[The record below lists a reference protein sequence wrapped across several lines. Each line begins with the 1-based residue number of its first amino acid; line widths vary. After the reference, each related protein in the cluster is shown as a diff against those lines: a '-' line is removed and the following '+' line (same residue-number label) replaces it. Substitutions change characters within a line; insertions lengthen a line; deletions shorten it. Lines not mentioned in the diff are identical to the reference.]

1 MRRRD
6 FVILLGGGAT
16 IWPIAIRAQQA
27 ERTRHIG
34 VLTSFS
40 EDDPEGQANLTL
52 FRQVL
57 QDLGWAVGRNI
68 RIDYRWGAGNVDMI
82 RNYARELVA
91 LAPDVVLAAPSNVVI
106 PLLKETRNIPI
117 VFANVSDP
125 IAQGIVANLARPG
138 GNATGFSN
146 PPFSLVG
153 KSLQL
158 LKEVAPSTS
167 RVALMISDSNGAAPI
182 YFRAFENTANT
193 LAITPI
199 KSPFHDR
206 SGIERAIEVFARE
219 PNGGLFV
226 PRDTISEANHD
237 VFVELAARHHLPAV
251 YARRTI
257 VADGGLMSYGSDP
270 LEQYRGAASYVDRI
284 LRGEKAGDLPVQEP
298 TKFEFAINLKTAKA
312 LGLTVPIAL
321 LGRADEVIE

>member
-182 YFRAFENTANT
+182 YFRAFDNTANT
-193 LAITPI
+193 LAITPV

-226 PRDTISEANHD
+226 PATRSLKRTMTCLSNWQRGTIYQRCTRDGPS
-237 VFVELAARHHLPAV
+237 
-251 YARRTI
+251 
-257 VADGGLMSYGSDP
+257 
-270 LEQYRGAASYVDRI
+270 
-284 LRGEKAGDLPVQEP
+284 LRMVG
-298 TKFEFAINLKTAKA
+298 
-312 LGLTVPIAL
+312 
-321 LGRADEVIE
+321 